1 MKFVI
6 KWTVVAQEVEGN
18 MWNSNPHVKVS
29 FSKILKLYLIQSSE
43 CVCVCLLVRLES
55 IPFKPTTIL
64 VFIFD
69 YILYYNYLAEWTLAL
84 FHFVASRS
92 L

>member
-43 CVCVCLLVRLES
+43 CVCVRVCWYGWS
-55 IPFKPTTIL
+55 
-64 VFIFD
+64 
-69 YILYYNYLAEWTLAL
+69 L
-84 FHFVASRS
+84 FHLS
-92 L
+92 LPQYLCLFLIIFCIIII